1 MVAVMGVVLLLMAG
15 GVRVLTGSPA
25 QARKTATDTLISWIE
40 QARTCAITTRSI
52 VVLAIAE
59 PGDLAFNDARC
70 HIGILKINEW
80 PADPDTLDGTLIQRW
95 QSLPG
100 GVVIIP
106 GAVNGIRN
114 PRDEPELTIRY
125 RAGNQLVQGRF
136 HILAFNRRGGLL
148 WPGGADPLALRVA
161 EGAYRNNQPSP
172 NTRSTK
178 PNIAENHMQ
187 IGRHIGR
194 PYRTDG

>member
-1 MVAVMGVVLLLMAG
+1 MFD
-15 GVRVLTGSPA
+15 VRRRLRWTSSKRMTVSPSGM
-25 QARKTATDTLISWIE
+25 L
-40 QARTCAITTRSI
+40 RSI
-52 VVLAIAE
+52 QTDSA
-59 PGDLAFNDARC
+59 
-70 HIGILKINEW
+70 
-80 PADPDTLDGTLIQRW
+80 
-95 QSLPG
+95 
-100 GVVIIP
+100 
-106 GAVNGIRN
+106 GAV
-114 PRDEPELTIRY
+114 
-125 RAGNQLVQGRF
+125 F

-178 PNIAENHMQ
+178 PNIAENHLQ